1 MKTLSTETRRV
12 MTPLGAMDY
21 TLERKKVKNI
31 NLRVK
36 HDGSVYVSAPK
47 RVTVR
52 EIEGFIISRSEYIR
66 RAAVYFAERDV
77 KKAPPSYTDG
87 EELMYLGSKLKLSLI
102 PDSREYAELCGEEL
116 QIHIR
121 DTGNTQRVK
130 KLVDGWYD
138 KRCRE
143 VYCEIALEV
152 WRRFMKY
159 GVALPQ
165 LKIRSMTSRWGSCH
179 YTKGIITLNRRLI
192 EAPRHCIE
200 HVVTH
205 EFCHFIHPNHSK
217 EFYALLGAECPHWRE
232 SKNEL
237 EKTVIL

>member
-1 MKTLSTETRRV
+1 MRTLSTETRRV
-12 MTPLGAMDY
+12 MTPLGAIDY

-36 HDGSVYVSAPK
+36 HDGSVYVSASK
-47 RVTVR
+47 RVPVR
-52 EIEGFIISRSEYIR
+52 EIEAFIISRSEHIR

-87 EELMYLGSKLKLSLI
+87 EKLMYLGSKLKLSLI

-121 DTGNTQRVK
+121 DTCNTQRVK
-130 KLVDGWYD
+130 KLADGWYD
-138 KRCRE
+138 KQCKE
-143 VYCEIALEV
+143 VFFEIVLETHKKFV
-152 WRRFMKY
+152 KY
-159 GVALPQ
+159 GVAMPQ
-165 LKIRSMTSRWGSCH
+165 IKIRSMTSRWGSCH
-179 YTKGIITLNRRLI
+179 YTRGMITLNRRLI

-205 EFCHFIHPNHSK
+205 EFCHFIHPDHSK
-217 EFYALLGAECPHWRE
+217 DFYALLGAEFPQWR
-232 SKNEL
+232 SAKAEL

>member
-47 RVTVR
+47 RVPVR

-87 EELMYLGSKLKLSLI
+87 EEFMYLGNFIRLTLI
-102 PDSREYAELCGEEL
+102 ADSREYAGLCGDEL
-116 QIHIR
+116 HVHIK

-138 KRCRE
+138 KQCRE

-152 WRRFMKY
+152 WRRFIKY
-159 GVALPQ
+159 GVSLPE

-179 YTKGIITLNRRLI
+179 YTKGIVTLNRRLI

-205 EFCHFIHPNHSK
+205 EFCHFIHPNHSRD
-217 EFYALLGAECPHWRE
+217 FYALLGAECPDWRTA
-232 SKNEL
+232 KAEL

>member
-47 RVTVR
+47 RVPVR

-138 KRCRE
+138 KRRRE

>member
-47 RVTVR
+47 RVPVR

>member
-47 RVTVR
+47 RVPVR

-130 KLVDGWYD
+130 KLADGWYD
-138 KRCRE
+138 KQCKE
-143 VYCEIALEV
+143 VFFEIVLETHKKFV
-152 WRRFMKY
+152 KY
-159 GVALPQ
+159 GVAMPQ
-165 LKIRSMTSRWGSCH
+165 IKIRSMTSRWGSCH
-179 YTKGIITLNRRLI
+179 YTRGMITLNRRLI

-205 EFCHFIHPNHSK
+205 EFCHFIHPDHSK
-217 EFYALLGAECPHWRE
+217 DFYALLGAEFPQWR
-232 SKNEL
+232 SAKAEL

>member
-1 MKTLSTETRRV
+1 MKALSTETRSV
-12 MTPLGAMDY
+12 LTPQGAMDY

-47 RVTVR
+47 RVPVR
-52 EIEGFIISRSEYIR
+52 EIEAFIISRSDYIR
-66 RAAVYFAERDV
+66 RAAEYFAQRDI
-77 KKAPPSYTDG
+77 KKTAPDYTDG
-87 EELMYLGSKLKLSLI
+87 EHFMYLGKQLTLKLVT
-102 PDSREYAELCGEEL
+102 DSSEYAELCGDVL
-116 QIHIR
+116 QVYIR
-121 DTGNTQRVK
+121 DSESTQRIK
-130 KLVDGWYD
+130 KLVDSWYD
-138 KRCRE
+138 RQCRE
-143 VYCEIALEV
+143 IFSEIALEV
-152 WRRFMKY
+152 WRRFVKY
-159 GVALPQ
+159 GVKLPL

-179 YTKGIITLNRRLI
+179 YTRGMITLNRRLI

-217 EFYALLGAECPHWRE
+217 EFYALLTAEFPDWRA

>member
-1 MKTLSTETRRV
+1 MKALSTETRCV
-12 MTPLGAMDY
+12 MTPHGAMDY

-31 NLRVK
+31 NLRVR

-47 RVTVR
+47 RVPVR
-52 EIEGFIISRSEYIR
+52 EIESFIISRSEYIR

-87 EELMYLGSKLKLSLI
+87 ERFMYLGKPLRLNI
-102 PDSREYAELCGEEL
+102 IADSREYADMCGDEL
-116 QIHIR
+116 QVHVR
-121 DTGNTQRVK
+121 DSENTARIK
-130 KLVDGWYD
+130 KLTDDWYSR
-138 KRCRE
+138 RCSE
-143 VYCEIALEV
+143 VFGEIVAEV
-152 WRRFMKY
+152 GGRFRKY

-165 LKIRSMTSRWGSCH
+165 LKIRSMTSRRGSCH

-217 EFYALLGAECPHWRE
+217 DFYALLGKEFPDWRA

-237 EKTVIL
+237 ERTVIL

>member
-1 MKTLSTETRRV
+1 

-47 RVTVR
+47 RVPVR

-138 KRCRE
+138 KQCRE

-159 GVALPQ
+159 GVSLPQ

-179 YTKGIITLNRRLI
+179 YTKGMITLNRRLI

>member
-47 RVTVR
+47 RVPVR

-138 KRCRE
+138 KQCRE

-159 GVALPQ
+159 GVSLPQ

-179 YTKGIITLNRRLI
+179 YTKGMITLNRRLI

>member
-1 MKTLSTETRRV
+1 

-47 RVTVR
+47 RVPVS

-102 PDSREYAELCGEEL
+102 PDSREYAELCGEEI

-165 LKIRSMTSRWGSCH
+165 IKIRSMTSRWGSCH

>member
-47 RVTVR
+47 RVPVR

-102 PDSREYAELCGEEL
+102 SDSREYAELCGEEL
-116 QIHIR
+116 HIHIR

-138 KRCRE
+138 KQCRE

>member
-47 RVTVR
+47 RVPVR

-102 PDSREYAELCGEEL
+102 SDSREYAELCGEEL

-138 KRCRE
+138 KQCRE